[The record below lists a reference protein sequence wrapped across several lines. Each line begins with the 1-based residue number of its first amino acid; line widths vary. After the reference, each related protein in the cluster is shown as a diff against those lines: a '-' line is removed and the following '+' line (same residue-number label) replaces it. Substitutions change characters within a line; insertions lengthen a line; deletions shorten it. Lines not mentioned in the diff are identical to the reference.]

1 MKINLNPIP
10 KLKRFYSDS
19 KHIISV
25 SYKPDSHAF
34 KKTLKI
40 VLLGIIILGIL
51 GFIIAE
57 IINLLIL

>member
-10 KLKRFYSDS
+10 RLKRFYTDS

-25 SYKPDSHAF
+25 SYKPDANTF
-34 KKTLKI
+34 KRTLKV
-40 VLLGIIILGIL
+40 VLIGVIILGTL